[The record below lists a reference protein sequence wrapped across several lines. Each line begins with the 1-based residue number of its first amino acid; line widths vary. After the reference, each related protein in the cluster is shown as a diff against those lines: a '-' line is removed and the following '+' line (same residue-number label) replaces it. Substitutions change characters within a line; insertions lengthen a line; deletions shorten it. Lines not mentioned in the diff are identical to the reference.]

1 MPLTGQELVE
11 ANTFLQRLQGQTVRV
26 EVASRINI
34 GFRQAMSVKL
44 AKSTDL
50 YTCTSESGEVAA
62 SIDLSQAESL
72 SSDHSSVT
80 LLYGDNLIT
89 IRFARSR

>member
-44 AKSTDL
+44 AKSADL